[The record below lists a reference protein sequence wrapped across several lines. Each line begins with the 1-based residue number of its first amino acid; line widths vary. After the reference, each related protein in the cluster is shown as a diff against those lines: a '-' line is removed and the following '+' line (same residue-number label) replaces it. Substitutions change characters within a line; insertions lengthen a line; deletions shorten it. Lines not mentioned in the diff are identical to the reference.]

1 MKLNALLVGP
11 EDTPYEYG
19 MFEFAL
25 KFPNGDSSPTVL
37 AFDLRNVKVDR
48 V

>member
-25 KFPNGDSSPTVL
+25 KFPNGDSPPTVL
-37 AFDLRNVKVDR
+37 AFDMRNVKVDCL
-48 V
+48 